1 MNIEWWMI
9 DGAVGLIFL
18 IAALRGAVRGI
29 GDTVIRILCIAGG
42 IGLDADLDQSQAL
55 QPILRSDQGR

>member
-29 GDTVIRILCIAGG
+29 GDTIIRILCIAGG
-42 IGLDADLDQSQAL
+42 KGPDSRLSDADQDQSQAV
-55 QPILRSDQGR
+55 